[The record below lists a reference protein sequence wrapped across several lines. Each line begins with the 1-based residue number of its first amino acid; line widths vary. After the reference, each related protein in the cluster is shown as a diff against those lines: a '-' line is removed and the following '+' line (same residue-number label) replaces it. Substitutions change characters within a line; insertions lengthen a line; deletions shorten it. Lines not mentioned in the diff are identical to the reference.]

1 MRRTLQ
7 NQEFASSLGKSLPPP
22 RTGGSKLGYLNKYK
36 MIQDFRDAPASNLGG
51 GLGISF
57 QEVEWDS
64 EPSPHEILSIVKHNA
79 GIIKAQGG
87 LTAQN
92 KPSFIRQVNSL
103 TSESF
108 GGDRVALKEAKQ
120 HYLLLTNSSLGGVF
134 TYDNP
139 QTSLKNWQRV
149 IGTAL
154 LYIGIPATAIYFV
167 GSRAAKRNNPA
178 AIVARLT
185 EEE

>member
-1 MRRTLQ
+1 
-7 NQEFASSLGKSLPPP
+7 
-22 RTGGSKLGYLNKYK
+22 

-57 QEVEWDS
+57 QDGLNGRSV
-64 EPSPHEILSIVKHNA
+64 PSPHEILSIVKHNA

-108 GGDRVALKEAKQ
+108 GGDM
-120 HYLLLTNSSLGGVF
+120 SSIER
-134 TYDNP
+134 
-139 QTSLKNWQRV
+139 S
-149 IGTAL
+149 
-154 LYIGIPATAIYFV
+154 
-167 GSRAAKRNNPA
+167 
-178 AIVARLT
+178 
-185 EEE
+185 